1 MREYR
6 LPQSA
11 SHEFP
16 PQIAEVAFFTTLPSR
31 ILGELLRFCTILE
44 CDAGDYVIRQGD
56 EDRSLMFLL
65 NGELQ
70 IEKDGELL
78 AGAWK
83 KGELLGE
90 LSHLRGTA
98 RSASLVAQCSVQ
110 CLKVSPEFLD
120 HLPEVDQHA
129 YKAALFRHLAR
140 VLADRLE
147 MSSRRIVYLEK
158 KLAEAPVTV

>member
-6 LPQSA
+6 LPESA
-11 SHEFP
+11 SQEFP
-16 PQIAEVAFFTTLPSR
+16 PQVLNVAFFTTLPSR

-44 CDAGDYVIRQGD
+44 CDAGEFVIRQGE
-56 EDRSLMFLL
+56 EDRSLIFLL
-65 NGELQ
+65 NGEVQ
-70 IEKDGELL
+70 IEKDGELV
-78 AGAWK
+78 AGMWK

-90 LSHLRGTA
+90 LSHLRGTT

-129 YKAALFRHLAR
+129 YQAALYRHLAR

-147 MSSRRIVYLEK
+147 ISSRRIVHLEK
-158 KLAEAPVTV
+158 KLAAGAATF